1 MRQQRIEDELRRVEH
16 GDGVVGFWG
25 NPHEALA
32 LNALELTGDG
42 HGARRPVDI
51 GPAQTERLA
60 APEAQAE
67 CDYVQRLF
75 PLAPDFRKEADGF
88 FRCVGSHFWSLRA
101 RRSRLVCHVAL
112 HELIVHGLVERL
124 VEDRVHVLDRAL
136 AETARGALAVQA
148 SHISGLQLG
157 QLELADALDDVIVN
171 ITLVAGPGARSQV
184 GLLVGDQSVKNVAT
198 LTERGGSTGWLWAK
212 A

>member
-1 MRQQRIEDELRRVEH
+1 MASSGVYGATFGRCEFGGLVLCATLR
-16 GDGVVGFWG
+16 G
-25 NPHEALA
+25 
-32 LNALELTGDG
+32 T
-42 HGARRPVDI
+42 
-51 GPAQTERLA
+51 
-60 APEAQAE
+60 
-67 CDYVQRLF
+67 
-75 PLAPDFRKEADGF
+75 
-88 FRCVGSHFWSLRA
+88 S
-101 RRSRLVCHVAL
+101 
-112 HELIVHGLVERL
+112 LIVHGVLERL